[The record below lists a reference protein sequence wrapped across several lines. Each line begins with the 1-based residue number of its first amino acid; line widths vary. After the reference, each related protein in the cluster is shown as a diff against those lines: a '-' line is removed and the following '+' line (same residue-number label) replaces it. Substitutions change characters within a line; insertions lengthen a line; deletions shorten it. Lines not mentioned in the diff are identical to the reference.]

1 MPRIISPVAL
11 ALMFGWGILAT
22 TAGAEPLKI
31 EMRLS
36 NPEQLRIEFPL
47 VGAEK
52 HYGAFVKRE
61 GVIAAGF
68 TWAGAK
74 VQEVGY
80 HDVFPGEQVRG
91 TGYITFTLP
100 HGDQVSMK
108 HEFVTAFLPAPDGKM
123 VPVEHGVWTIIGG
136 TGGLSGV
143 RGVGRF
149 QIKRVPDDAKV
160 RVWDLTGDIAVV
172 GKK

>member
-1 MPRIISPVAL
+1 MQRVIRTIAL
-11 ALMFGWGILAT
+11 ALVFGWGTLTA

-47 VGAEK
+47 VGSVK

-91 TGYITFTLP
+91 TGYIAFTLP
-100 HGDQVSMK
+100 NGDQVSMK
-108 HEFVTAFLPAPDGKM
+108 HEFVTAFLPMPDGKT

-136 TGGLSGV
+136 TGSLSGL

-149 QIKRVPDDAKV
+149 QIKRVPDDANV
-160 RVWDLTGDIAVV
+160 RAWDLTGDIAVV